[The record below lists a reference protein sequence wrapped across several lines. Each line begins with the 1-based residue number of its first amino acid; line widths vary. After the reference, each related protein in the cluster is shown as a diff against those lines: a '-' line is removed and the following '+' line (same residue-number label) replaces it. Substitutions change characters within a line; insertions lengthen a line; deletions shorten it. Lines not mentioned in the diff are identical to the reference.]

1 MLGLRSVF
9 ELTFFK
15 DVLADTEADK
25 FAILDVLRSLWIDS
39 SPLAVIISVL
49 KSLKAKRKINTMHN
63 PIYSIETLPKS
74 EFAEAFSKTLG
85 SKILPALLG

>member
-49 KSLKAKRKINTMHN
+49 KSSKVKRKINTMHN
-63 PIYSIETLPKS
+63 PICSIEMLPKS
-74 EFAEAFSKTLG
+74 
-85 SKILPALLG
+85 